1 MSPLTTNQRY
11 LALFGTIAVVIA
23 VGIVGSFASRPALSE
38 PASGTIGVESGT
50 ETCGAGWTEPHAGLS
65 RFAVHNTTIAGE
77 EVYLEGAKNQL
88 VYGEL
93 EGLGPGATHD
103 LSAVLANGSYR
114 FVCLP
119 ADLPPAYGPVVTING
134 AHSVADPTPG
144 VKIVTAADL
153 IAPDKQ
159 YHAWVSGRLPIL
171 ASDVLSLARSVATGD
186 IPAARAAW
194 LSAHLEYESLGA
206 AYGAFGDLDAAIN
219 GVPRSG
225 STALTDPNL
234 TGFHRLEALLWGGA
248 AATAIMPS
256 ADRLVTDVNR
266 LQSAFATAQI
276 PPLDI
281 GLRAHEILEN
291 AIQFELTGATDAGSA
306 TNIATIGANLVG
318 TREALAPLEPLLAT
332 RYPALASTKSW
343 LDRAATLVASYHRPD
358 ASWTPLAELTR
369 PQRQALNA
377 ALDESVQLLAPVA
390 TITDPRLA
398 PQ

>member
-1 MSPLTTNQRY
+1 LSPLTTNQRL
-11 LALFGTIAVVIA
+11 LALFGAIAVIMA
-23 VGIVGSFASRPALSE
+23 AGIVGSVASRPAMSE
-38 PASGTIGVESGT
+38 RASGTIAVASGT

-88 VYGEL
+88 VYAEL
-93 EGLGPGATHD
+93 EGLGAGATHE

-119 ADLPPAYGPVVTING
+119 ADLPAAYGPVVTITKQ
-134 AHSVADPTPG
+134 HSVANPTPG

-153 IAPDKQ
+153 IVPDKQ
-159 YHAWVSGRLPIL
+159 YHAWVAGQLPIL
-171 ASDVLSLARSVATGD
+171 AADVLTLERSVAAGD
-186 IPAARAAW
+186 IVAAKAAW

-225 STALTDPNL
+225 LTALTDPNL
-234 TGFHRLEALLWGGA
+234 TGFHRIEAQLWSGAAPQAIAPTAEAL
-248 AATAIMPS
+248 M
-256 ADRLVTDVNR
+256 TDVAR

-281 GLRAHEILEN
+281 GLRSHEILEN
-291 AIQFELTGATDAGSA
+291 AIQFELTGATDAGSE

-343 LDRAATLVASYHRPD
+343 LDRAAAIVQSYHRPD
-358 ASWTPLAELTR
+358 GSWTPLPQLTR

>member
-1 MSPLTTNQRY
+1 M
-11 LALFGTIAVVIA
+11 LFGAIAVVIT
-23 VGIVGSFASRPALSE
+23 VGIVGSIASRQGP
-38 PASGTIGVESGT
+38 PKHASGTIAVESGT
-50 ETCGAGWTEPHAGLS
+50 ETCGAGWTDPHAGLS

-93 EGLGPGATHD
+93 EGLGPGATHE
-103 LSAVLANGSYR
+103 LSAVLAQGSYR

-119 ADLPPAYGPVVTING
+119 ADLPAAYGPAVTIRD
-134 AHSVADPTPG
+134 AHAVANPTPG
-144 VKIVTAADL
+144 VKVVTAADL
-153 IAPDKQ
+153 IAPGKQ
-159 YHAWVSGRLPIL
+159 YHAWVASRLPVL
-171 ASDVLSLARSVATGD
+171 AGDVLTLDRSVGAGD
-186 IPAARAAW
+186 IPAARSAW

-206 AYGAFGDLDAAIN
+206 AYGAFGDLDTAIN
-219 GVPRSG
+219 GMPRSG
-225 STALTDPNL
+225 ATALTDPNL
-234 TGFHRLEALLWGGA
+234 TGFHRVEALLWGGA
-248 AATAIMPS
+248 AAPAIVPS
-256 ADRLVTDVNR
+256 ADLLVADVAR

-281 GLRAHEILEN
+281 GLRSHEILEN

-318 TREALAPLEPLLAT
+318 TQEALVPLEPLLAS

-343 LDRAATLVASYHRPD
+343 LQRAAVLVESYHRPD
-358 ASWTPLAELTR
+358 GSWTPLADLTR
-369 PQRQALNA
+369 PQRQALDA